1 MFLID
6 FVKPIKA
13 KPVSSIQYPYYLS
26 ALNIRNMN
34 QAIEIPKRPAR
45 HFLLENF
52 TVTSWA
58 ELKPYFEQLL
68 ASNIKSVGELKTW
81 LGHRSELEAIISEDM
96 GWRYIRMTCY
106 TDNEEYTKS
115 YHQFVQ
121 EIQPEIAPYSDQ
133 LNKKVLESPFLKE
146 LESQPGYGIMIR
158 NLKKEVELFREENIP
173 LMTEITT
180 DTQKYASISGAMT
193 VDLGGQE
200 LTLQQASVMLQS
212 TDRAKREEAYH
223 KIAARRL
230 QDKTTLDELFTKLI
244 GLRHQVARNAGF
256 ANFRDYMFKAY
267 GRFDY
272 TPKDCFAF
280 HEAIASEVV
289 PILNELSLER
299 KKKLKVDAL
308 RPWDKAVDADGKQ
321 PLKAFQDGKDLT
333 EKSIQCFKNL
343 DPYLGSC
350 LQVMKE
356 MGHLDLE
363 SRKGKAPG
371 GYNYP
376 LAEIGVPFIF
386 MNATST
392 MRDMTTIM
400 HEGGHAVHNFLT
412 KDLELN
418 DFKSPPM
425 EVAELA
431 SMAMELISMDQWQ
444 IFFPKDE
451 ELKRAKR
458 DQLEDIIETLPW
470 VATIDKFQH
479 WIYENPTH
487 NEVDRKQNWN
497 RIFDEFADTITDW
510 SGLQE
515 AKDYLWQKQ
524 LHLYEV
530 PFYYIEYG
538 MAQLGAIA
546 VWRNFKQNKQR
557 GLDGYI
563 QALRLGYLKSIPEIY
578 AAANVKFDFSKEY
591 IKELMDFVK
600 VELKAVD

>member
-1 MFLID
+1 MEGI
-6 FVKPIKA
+6 VVP
-13 KPVSSIQYPYYLS
+13 Q
-26 ALNIRNMN
+26 R
-34 QAIEIPKRPAR
+34 PKRS
-45 HFLLENF
+45 FLPEQF
-52 TVTSWA
+52 TFTTWE
-58 ELKPYFEQLL
+58 ELKPFFDGLVDQRIENT
-68 ASNIKSVGELKTW
+68 SGLKTW
-81 LGHRSELEAIISEDM
+81 LRNRSELESVLSEDL

-106 TDNEEYTKS
+106 TDNKEYTKS
-115 YHQFVQ
+115 YQDFVQ
-121 EIQPEIAPYSDQ
+121 QIQPEIAPYSDQ
-133 LNKKVLESPFLKE
+133 LNKKVLDCPFLKE
-146 LESQPGYGIMIR
+146 LEHEQGYGIMIR
-158 NLKKEVELFREENIP
+158 NLKKEVDLFREENIP

-180 DTQKYASISGAMT
+180 ETQKYAATSGAMM
-193 VDLGGQE
+193 VELNGQE
-200 LTLQQASVMLQS
+200 LTLQQAGVVLQS
-212 TDRAKREEAYH
+212 TDRTKREEVYH
-223 KIAARRL
+223 KISARRL
-230 QDKTTLDELFTKLI
+230 KDKETLDELFTKLI
-244 GLRHQVARNAGF
+244 GLRHQVARNADF
-256 ANFRDYMFKAY
+256 QNFRDYMFKAY

-289 PILNELSLER
+289 PILNELSLDR
-299 KKKLKVDAL
+299 KEKLKVNQL
-308 RPWDKAVDADGKQ
+308 RPWDKAVDAEGREA
-321 PLKAFQDGKDLT
+321 LKAFADGKDLT
-333 EKSIQCFKNL
+333 EKSIQCFQKLN
-343 DPYLGSC
+343 PYLGNC
-350 LQVMKE
+350 LSVMKE

-444 IFFPKDE
+444 IFFPNDD

-487 NEVDRKQNWN
+487 TTAQRKENWN

-546 VWRNFKQNKQR
+546 VWRNFKQNKSK
-557 GLDGYI
+557 GLEGYLS
-563 QALRLGYLKSIPEIY
+563 ALKLGYLKTIPEIY
-578 AAANVKFDFSKEY
+578 TAANVKFDFSKAY
-591 IKELMDFVK
+591 IKELMSFVRK
-600 VELKAVD
+600 ELKELE